1 VGRRSPGVE
10 GVWLRNQCMCEFR
23 VVMAFGKKLFLSL
36 LVFVLIHL

>member
-23 VVMAFGKKLFLSL
+23 VVMAFGKKLFWDNLVVL
-36 LVFVLIHL
+36 LMF